1 MAFRHLD
8 RIPAQRRS
16 GALPLVTLLSALALA
31 CTKHSEP
38 KPVPKVAARVIERP
52 QLASVEQPLPSVV
65 KDVPWIAFGGGS
77 DPLSNQVSLSQ
88 DIGLVSTL
96 LEGPGLVLFA
106 SGKDAQLS
114 VDRDVPE
121 RKKPDL
127 RTELARVLGTPDSYR
142 TDYRE
147 ARIAIDG
154 PSTSE
159 HVRHALARA
168 LSEGDAPLFVYG
180 GSHGSPG
187 ETVADN
193 SLSLWGGWP
202 LTVKEVAGL
211 LDSAHGK
218 RPVRFV
224 ITACYGG
231 GFADLLF
238 SGADA
243 AQGPRA
249 QDHCGLFAAPA
260 DDEASG
266 CDPNPDRRAQESY
279 AIHFLHALEGKD
291 RTLRPRIR
299 DIDVDGDGQVSL
311 LEAHTFARITS
322 RSFDI
327 PTTTSERYLR
337 HATKDDADAPV
348 DPLSAP
354 EEVWVIRAL
363 GGELELHDETS
374 ARKKFVELEGIF
386 EDAGKQVDDA
396 QKLEDDAFY
405 ALRIALL
412 ERYPLL
418 EHPWEARTAALLS
431 RDGDAILKLLTESEL
446 SAAHKSAQ
454 HELGEAVTQHDAVRV
469 ARARVLRLVRAFETL
484 RLASVVY
491 KRGGA
496 AKEQYDRLRR
506 CERWMPPLRKKR

>member
-1 MAFRHLD
+1 LF
-8 RIPAQRRS
+8 
-16 GALPLVTLLSALALA
+16 ALTPA
-31 CTKHSEP
+31 CTKRAEP
-38 KPVPKVAARVIERP
+38 KPAAKVVALANERP
-52 QLASVEQPLPSVV
+52 LLSSVEQPLPVV
-65 KDVPWIAFGGGS
+65 PKDVPWIVFGGGS

-88 DIGLVSTL
+88 DIDLISAL
-96 LEGPGLVLFA
+96 LEGRGLVLFA
-106 SGKDAQLS
+106 SGKDAQLA
-114 VDRDVPE
+114 VDREIPE

-127 RTELARVLGTPDSYR
+127 RSELARVLGTPDAYR
-142 TDYRE
+142 TDYRS
-147 ARIAIDG
+147 ARMAIDG
-154 PSTSE
+154 PSTSD
-159 HVRHALARA
+159 HVRHSLARA
-168 LSEGDAPLFVYG
+168 LSEGSAPLFVYG

-187 ETVADN
+187 DTVAEN

-202 LTVKEVAGL
+202 LTVKELAGL
-211 LDSAHGK
+211 LDSAHGQ

-238 SGADA
+238 SGADSS
-243 AQGPRA
+243 QGPRT

-291 RTLRPRIR
+291 RALHERKRE
-299 DIDVDGDGQVSL
+299 IDMDGDGQVSL
-311 LEAHTFARITS
+311 LEAHTFARIAS

-337 HATKDDADAPV
+337 HALKEDAEATT
-348 DPLSAP
+348 DPLAAP
-354 EEVWVIRAL
+354 EEVLVIRAL
-363 GGELELHDETS
+363 GDELELPDEAT
-374 ARKKFVELEGIF
+374 ARKKLSELEGIF
-386 EDAGKQVDDA
+386 EDAAKQVDDG

-418 EHPWEARTAALLS
+418 EHPWEARTAAMLS
-431 RDGDAILKLLTESEL
+431 RDGDAILKLLAESEL
-446 SAAHKSAQ
+446 SLAHKNAQ
-454 HELGEAVTQHDAVRV
+454 HELGEAVAQHDAVRV

-484 RLASVVY
+484 RLASVLY
-491 KRGGA
+491 KKGGP

-506 CERWMPPLRKKR
+506 CERWTPMLKKKKS

>member
-1 MAFRHLD
+1 MV
-8 RIPAQRRS
+8 RRLALLALS
-16 GALPLVTLLSALALA
+16 LALPCA
-31 CTKHSEP
+31 CTKRVEP
-38 KPVPKVAARVIERP
+38 KPEPKLSAPSPEKPV
-52 QLASVEQPLPSVV
+52 LASVEQPLPQVP
-65 KDVPWIAFGGGS
+65 KDVPWIVFGGGS
-77 DPLSNQVSLSQ
+77 DPLSNQISLSQ
-88 DIGLVSTL
+88 DIGLISSL
-96 LEGPGLVLFA
+96 LDGHGLTLFA
-106 SGKDAQLS
+106 SGKGAQLA
-114 VDRDVPE
+114 VDREPST
-121 RKKPDL
+121 RKRPDL
-127 RTELARVLGTPDSYR
+127 RSELARVLGTPETYR
-142 TDYRE
+142 TDYRA

-154 PSTSE
+154 PATSD

-168 LSEGDAPLFVYG
+168 LSEGETPLFVYG
-180 GSHGSPG
+180 GSHGAPG

-202 LTVKEVAGL
+202 LTVKDVAGL

-224 ITACYGG
+224 ITACFGG

-238 SGADA
+238 TGGDA
-243 AQGPRA
+243 SSALRT

-291 RTLRPRIR
+291 RAQKPRSA
-299 DIDVDGDGQVSL
+299 DIDIDGDGQISL
-311 LEAHTFARITS
+311 LEAHTFARIES

-337 HATKDDADAPV
+337 HTLKSDADAPN
-348 DPLSAP
+348 DALAAP
-354 EEVWVIRAL
+354 EEVRVIRAL
-363 GGELELHDETS
+363 GSELELDGEPV
-374 ARKKFVELEGIF
+374 ARKKLLELEDIF
-386 EDAGKQVDDA
+386 EDAGKQVDEA

-418 EHPWEARTAALLS
+418 EHPWEARTSALLS
-431 RDGDAILKLLTESEL
+431 RESDAILKLLSESEL
-446 SAAHKSAQ
+446 ALALKNAQ
-454 HELGEAVTQHDAVRV
+454 GELDEAVVQHDAVRV
-469 ARARVLRLVRAFETL
+469 ARARVLRLVRAYETL
-484 RLASVVY
+484 RLASVLY

-496 AKEQYDRLRR
+496 AKEHYDRLRR
-506 CERWMPPLRKKR
+506 CERWTPPLRKKR